1 MAPGD
6 RLSRRTLA
14 ALGVCLGVVI
24 VGHGAFLTWVEGLT
38 GAGPALQPVTT
49 PVFTRVLTPTQ
60 PPPVAPATPVRPAAP
75 ANGGLAVAA
84 TGTPVAPASAP
95 AASSPVTPPAPVAAP
110 QPVATDLPASG
121 PIASPVVDP
130 VAPPAAAPVAE
141 RSTDAAPPAQAT
153 PAVSAGSAVGTP
165 PKDTWP
171 PDTRLSY
178 RLEGQWRGG
187 PLHGGARVQWQRQGT
202 QYQAQVEIDITPFA
216 HRTLTSQGEVNTR
229 GLVPR
234 VYEER
239 SRTRRRAMRLGDA
252 DITLADGRS
261 IPRPADVQDT
271 ASQFVELGHRFATG
285 RQALALGEVVTL
297 WLARPGGVDA
307 WTYDVVAQDLL
318 QIPRLGEVPAWR
330 LRPRPL
336 PQRRDN
342 LSAEIWFAPS
352 LQYLPVRIRLT
363 LGDEAEIDL
372 KVETIE
378 QR

>member
-1 MAPGD
+1 M
-6 RLSRRTLA
+6 T
-14 ALGVCLGVVI
+14 
-24 VGHGAFLTWVEGLT
+24 
-38 GAGPALQPVTT
+38 
-49 PVFTRVLTPTQ
+49 
-60 PPPVAPATPVRPAAP
+60 
-75 ANGGLAVAA
+75 
-84 TGTPVAPASAP
+84 
-95 AASSPVTPPAPVAAP
+95 
-110 QPVATDLPASG
+110 
-121 PIASPVVDP
+121 
-130 VAPPAAAPVAE
+130 PPAAAPVAE
-141 RSTDAAPPAQAT
+141 RSAEASPTALTASAPPASSAPT
-153 PAVSAGSAVGTP
+153 P
-165 PKDTWP
+165 DTWP

-187 PLHGGARVQWQRQGT
+187 PLHGSARVQWQRQGT
-202 QYQAQVEIDITPFA
+202 QYQAQVDIDITPFA
-216 HRTLTSQGEVNTR
+216 QRTLTSQGEVSAR

-239 SRTRRRAMRLGDA
+239 SRSRRRAMRLGDA

-261 IPRPADVQDT
+261 IARPADVQDT

-285 RQALALGEVVTL
+285 RQTLALGEAVTL
-297 WLARPGGVDA
+297 SLARPGGVDT

-318 QIPRLGEVPAWR
+318 KIPRLGEVPAWR

-352 LQYLPVRIRLT
+352 LQYLPVRIRLA

>member
-1 MAPGD
+1 MRPQFASTAP
-6 RLSRRTLA
+6 
-14 ALGVCLGVVI
+14 
-24 VGHGAFLTWVEGLT
+24 
-38 GAGPALQPVTT
+38 
-49 PVFTRVLTPTQ
+49 
-60 PPPVAPATPVRPAAP
+60 APATAEPQQIDTATYVRISDLETLNAWVARASAAGLVAFDTETDSLVIPVARLVGFSFAVSEGEGVYVPVRSPDPSAHLDTAAALAILKPLLEDPAVRKTGHNLKYDCAVL
-75 ANGGLAVAA
+75 ANHGVELRGIDGD
-84 TGTPVAPASAP
+84 TM
-95 AASSPVTPPAPVAAP
+95 
-110 QPVATDLPASG
+110 
-121 PIASPVVDP
+121 IASWLVDP
-130 VAPPAAAPVAE
+130 TRP
-141 RSTDAAPPAQAT
+141 SHGLDATSEHVLGVRPIPIE
-153 PAVSAGSAVGTP
+153 AVI
-165 PKDTWP
+165 
-171 PDTRLSY
+171 
-178 RLEGQWRGG
+178 
-187 PLHGGARVQWQRQGT
+187 GARGDGRGAEAVQVPAGAQGGGK
-202 QYQAQVEIDITPFA
+202 VC
-216 HRTLTSQGEVNTR
+216 
-229 GLVPR
+229 
-234 VYEER
+234 
-239 SRTRRRAMRLGDA
+239 RRAMRLGDA

-352 LQYLPVRIRLT
+352 LQYLPVRIRLA

>member
-1 MAPGD
+1 MARGD
-6 RLSRRTLA
+6 RLTRRTLA
-14 ALGVCLGVVI
+14 ALGVCLGLVI
-24 VGHGAFLTWVEGLT
+24 VGHGALLTWLEGLS
-38 GAGPALQPVTT
+38 GAGPALQPVAT

-60 PPPVAPATPVRPAAP
+60 PPPVAPTPPTRPAPP
-75 ANGGLAVAA
+75 ATGGLAVAA
-84 TGTPVAPASAP
+84 TGTPMAPASAP
-95 AASSPVTPPAPVAAP
+95 AASSPVTPPAPVAAS

-121 PIASPVVDP
+121 PIASPVTSP
-130 VAPPAAAPVAE
+130 VAAPAAE
-141 RSTDAAPPAQAT
+141 RSADAAPPAQVA
-153 PAVSAGSAVGTP
+153 PAVSASSAVSTP
-165 PKDTWP
+165 TKDTWP
-171 PDTRLSY
+171 PDTRLTY

-187 PLHGGARVQWQRQGT
+187 PLHGSARVQWQRQGT
-202 QYQAQVEIDITPFA
+202 QYQAQIDIDITPFA
-216 HRTLTSQGEVNTR
+216 HRTLTSQGEVSAR

-239 SRTRRRAMRLGDA
+239 SRTRRRAMRMGDA

-261 IPRPADVQDT
+261 IARPADVQDT

-285 RQALALGEVVTL
+285 RHALALGEAVTL
-297 WLARPGGVDA
+297 SLARPGGVDA
-307 WTYDVVAQDLL
+307 WTYDVVGQDLL

-330 LRPRPL
+330 LRPRPP

-352 LQYLPVRIRLT
+352 LQYLPVRIRLA

>member
-1 MAPGD
+1 M
-6 RLSRRTLA
+6 T
-14 ALGVCLGVVI
+14 
-24 VGHGAFLTWVEGLT
+24 
-38 GAGPALQPVTT
+38 
-49 PVFTRVLTPTQ
+49 
-60 PPPVAPATPVRPAAP
+60 PPVADPV
-75 ANGGLAVAA
+75 VAA
-84 TGTPVAPASAP
+84 SPPAP
-95 AASSPVTPPAPVAAP
+95 AASAPR
-110 QPVATDLPASG
+110 TSG
-121 PIASPVVDP
+121 PP
-130 VAPPAAAPVAE
+130 
-141 RSTDAAPPAQAT
+141 T
-153 PAVSAGSAVGTP
+153 P
-165 PKDTWP
+165 DTWP

-187 PLHGGARVQWQRQGT
+187 PLHGSARVQWQRQGT
-202 QYQAQVEIDITPFA
+202 QYQAQVDIDITPFA
-216 HRTLTSQGEVNTR
+216 HRTLTSQGEVGAR

-261 IPRPADVQDT
+261 VPRPTDVQDT

-285 RQALALGEVVTL
+285 RQTLAPGEVVTL

-307 WTYDVVAQDLL
+307 WTYDVVGQDLL

-352 LQYLPVRIRLT
+352 LQYLPVRIRLA

>member
-1 MAPGD
+1 M
-6 RLSRRTLA
+6 
-14 ALGVCLGVVI
+14 
-24 VGHGAFLTWVEGLT
+24 
-38 GAGPALQPVTT
+38 
-49 PVFTRVLTPTQ
+49 
-60 PPPVAPATPVRPAAP
+60 
-75 ANGGLAVAA
+75 
-84 TGTPVAPASAP
+84 
-95 AASSPVTPPAPVAAP
+95 
-110 QPVATDLPASG
+110 
-121 PIASPVVDP
+121 
-130 VAPPAAAPVAE
+130 
-141 RSTDAAPPAQAT
+141 
-153 PAVSAGSAVGTP
+153 SAGSAVGTP
-165 PKDTWP
+165 TKDTWP

-187 PLHGGARVQWQRQGT
+187 PLHGSARVQWQRQGT
-202 QYQAQVEIDITPFA
+202 QYQAQIDIDITPFA
-216 HRTLTSQGEVNTR
+216 HRTLTSQGEVSAR

-261 IPRPADVQDT
+261 IARPADVQDT

-285 RQALALGEVVTL
+285 RQALAPGEVVTL

-307 WTYDVVAQDLL
+307 WTYDVIAQDLL
-318 QIPRLGEVPAWR
+318 QSPRLGEVPAWR

-352 LQYLPVRIRLT
+352 LQYLPVRIRLA

>member
-1 MAPGD
+1 MARRD
-6 RLSRRTLA
+6 RLTRRTLA

-24 VGHGAFLTWVEGLT
+24 VGHGALLTWLEGLSGT
-38 GAGPALQPVTT
+38 GPALQAVAT

-60 PPPVAPATPVRPAAP
+60 PPPVAPAAPARPAPA
-75 ANGGLAVAA
+75 ANGALAVAVA
-84 TGTPVAPASAP
+84 TPPLAPASAP
-95 AASSPVTPPAPVAAP
+95 AAPSPTTASPAPASAAAPAPAATDPAASSPVTTPAADPVAAVSP
-110 QPVATDLPASG
+110 QAPAASAPSASG
-121 PIASPVVDP
+121 
-130 VAPPAAAPVAE
+130 APPE
-141 RSTDAAPPAQAT
+141 
-153 PAVSAGSAVGTP
+153 
-165 PKDTWP
+165 DTWP

-187 PLHGGARVQWQRQGT
+187 PLHGSARVQWQRQGT
-202 QYQAQVEIDITPFA
+202 QYQAQVDIDIAPFA
-216 HRTLTSQGEVNTR
+216 HRTLTSQGEVSAR

-239 SRTRRRAMRLGDA
+239 SRSRRRAMRLGDA

-261 IPRPADVQDT
+261 IARPADVQDT

-285 RQALALGEVVTL
+285 RQTLALGQAITL
-297 WLARPGGVDA
+297 SLARPGGVDA

-330 LRPRPL
+330 LRPRAL

-352 LQYLPVRIRLT
+352 LQYLPVRIRLA